1 MTRGEEPNGVPSAAW
16 SAGSWPAR
24 RSLVVML
31 TAALPGCCRHSVDRL
46 VDAGVDAEHPSQ
58 PGHDE
63 GPAYEPR
70 GPDEAHH
77 GSLLTAGSACGH
89 DRPQSAVVDEPD
101 LGKVDDDAIGLLPC
115 HHHGVAQPWGGAG
128 VDVAR
133 HDDDRAS
140 LDIAEPARHRA
151 VAWRRDVRVCD
162 VCTNHETDLQELQGP
177 GSQKTA
183 SHGAG
188 NPTGATPWLH
198 RERMGAPRPATVPR
212 SARFGPP
219 E

>member
-1 MTRGEEPNGVPSAAW
+1 
-16 SAGSWPAR
+16 
-24 RSLVVML
+24 ML
-31 TAALPGCCRHSVDRL
+31 TAALTARRGHSVDSR
-46 VDAGVDAEHPSQ
+46 VDAGVDAEDPSQ
-58 PGHDE
+58 PGHDK
-63 GPAYEPR
+63 GSAYEPR

-77 GSLLTAGSACGH
+77 GSPLTARLMCGH
-89 DRPQSAVVDEPD
+89 DRPQSAGVDEPD
-101 LGKVDDDAIGLLPC
+101 LGKVDDDAIGVLPC
-115 HHHGVAQPWGGAG
+115 HHHGIAQPWGGAG

-140 LDIAEPARHRA
+140 LDIAEPAPRRA

-188 NPTGATPWLH
+188 NRRVRHLGFTGSVWALDAWRLWLD
-198 RERMGAPRPATVPR
+198 RPN
-212 SARFGPP
+212 SARPSD
-219 E
+219 